1 MSSPKI
7 FAINFGDRFTLD
19 AGFERYLLEQAFGS
33 FEIAQSQESA
43 DIVLAS
49 VFSTTPVLFPE
60 RTIALIWENMR
71 PNYTASRYSI
81 SSDFDS
87 YGGRNCRLPFWYSQ
101 LQWPGLAAAKTAPGI
116 NNHGYE
122 PLIDLDLLTRSR
134 QPRKSQQERTFCC
147 FIANNP
153 EHHSLFCVERLKRI
167 GQVDLYGNIANRP
180 LRQSKLDI
188 LPNYRFN
195 LCFENSIFPGY
206 YTEKVVQAWA
216 GDCIPLY
223 YSDQWYRRDFNPR
236 SFVNRIDF
244 ATLDDFVD
252 RIAEINGSSAAFDDI
267 FYEPLLT
274 HRPTL
279 DEAIDFLRR
288 AGSEIMDS
296 VARRRAV
303 DTVALRKETSGH
315 LTTAESQV
323 QMTVSPAPNNGL
335 QAPSYSSTNLALGNV
350 VRQFRFRKETTDE
363 QVMKFILV
371 NNQYDL
377 NRLTRVNE
385 LLTFARQ
392 QEAKGLRPL
401 IVDAGANI
409 GASAIYFLANLP
421 NALVVA
427 VEPDAGNFDLL
438 SKNVAGL
445 NVKPFHAAIS
455 SSPGRARVFD
465 SGTGHWGYRTEVL
478 SESDKRADAVDCL
491 SINDIYQSHASGFFP
506 FLVKIDIEGAE
517 RELFSANTEWVTRTP
532 LIIIELHDW
541 LLPKDGTSAPFLKC
555 IAQLQRDFIYIGE
568 DVYSVA
574 NSLDA
579 LAAY

>member
-1 MSSPKI
+1 MYSPKI
-7 FAINFGDRFTLD
+7 CAINFWDRFTLE
-19 AGFERYLLEQAFGS
+19 AGFERYLLEQAFGP
-33 FEIAQSQESA
+33 FEITQSQDSA
-43 DIVLAS
+43 DIILAS
-49 VFSTTPVLFPE
+49 VSVTTPMLFPD

-101 LQWPGLAAAKTAPGI
+101 LQWPGLVAAKTAPGI

-122 PLIDLDLLTRSR
+122 PLIDIDLLTRSR
-134 QPRKSQQERTFCC
+134 RPRKPQQERTFCC

-153 EHHSLFCVERLKRI
+153 EHHRLFCVERLKGI
-167 GQVDLYGNIANRP
+167 GQVDVYGNIANRP

-236 SFVNRIDF
+236 AITNRIDF

-252 RIAEINGSSAAFDDI
+252 RIAEINGSSAAFDNI

-274 HRPTL
+274 QRPTL
-279 DEAIDFLRR
+279 DEAIEFLRR

-296 VARRRAV
+296 AARRRRI
-303 DTVALRKETSGH
+303 DTAIRKENSG
-315 LTTAESQV
+315 LPITAESQV
-323 QMTVSPAPNNGL
+323 QTTVSHAPNNGP
-335 QAPSYSSTNLALGNV
+335 QTPSYSSTNLALGNV
-350 VRQFRFRKETTDE
+350 VRQFRFRKDTTDE
-363 QVMKFILV
+363 QVMKLV
-371 NNQYDL
+371 LVDNQYDL
-377 NRLTRVNE
+377 NRLTRANE
-385 LLTFARQ
+385 LLTFVWQ

-421 NALVVA
+421 NAMVVA

-465 SGTGHWGYRTEVL
+465 GGTGHSGYRTEVL
-478 SESDKRADAVDCL
+478 PESDERGDAVDCL

-568 DVYSVA
+568 GVYSVA
-574 NSLDA
+574 NSLDG